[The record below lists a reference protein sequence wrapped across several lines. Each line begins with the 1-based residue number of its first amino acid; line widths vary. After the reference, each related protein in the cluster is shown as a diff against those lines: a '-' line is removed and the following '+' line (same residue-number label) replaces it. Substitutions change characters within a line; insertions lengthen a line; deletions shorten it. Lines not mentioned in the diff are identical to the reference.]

1 MPPVR
6 RLAQLARMWRNGR
19 RYGVRFYRRA
29 TFRPP
34 QYLTVR
40 GKKIELRFPQEEG
53 VKWDFLGALLE
64 DAYGLV
70 PIKTKLSRIIDVGG
84 NVGFFSIA
92 ARVRFPD
99 AVVHAYEPNPGIA
112 SYIDF
117 QSRSF
122 GFSYFP
128 EAVGGSAGQVS
139 MDFSAGPDSNLGRAI
154 ETQDAGIRK
163 ISLDEAVKRIGPRV
177 DLLKLD
183 CEGAEWEMLRE
194 SKCWPLI
201 DRLSMEY
208 HLFHGETHEMM
219 IEQIKKI
226 GFRMSLHQFDPNGH
240 YGQLWAMNPATIRQ
254 WSGR

>member
-1 MPPVR
+1 MSLMHR
-6 RLAQLARMWRNGR
+6 FALLARMWRNGR

-29 TFRPP
+29 NFQPP
-34 QYLTVR
+34 QYLTVHR
-40 GKKIELRFPQEEG
+40 KKIELRFPPEEG

-64 DAYGLV
+64 DTYGLL

-99 AVVHAYEPNPGIA
+99 ATIHTYEPNPGIA
-112 SYIDF
+112 GYIDF
-117 QSRSF
+117 QSRHF

-128 EAVGGSAGQVS
+128 QAVGASAGRVS
-139 MDFSAGPDSNLGRAI
+139 MDFSAGSDSNLGRAI
-154 ETQDAGIRK
+154 ETQAAGIPK
-163 ISLDEAVKRIGPRV
+163 ISLDEAVERIGPRV

-201 DRLSMEY
+201 DRLAMEY

-219 IEQIKKI
+219 LEQIEKI
-226 GFRMSLHQFDPNGH
+226 GFQLARHQFDPNSH
-240 YGQLWAMNPATIRQ
+240 YGQLWAINPATIRQ